1 MPAGIIMAVVIGLLV
16 VGAIV
21 AALVSTKR
29 SPHTLP
35 LTNLVKSAESATAT
49 RRSTALDTT
58 TTTDEK
64 VDTDVKGPTGR
75 VAMWQRTCSMLLA
88 TRSGLVQTPLASNT
102 PTVLGK
108 AARDWPSD
116 AHTTFAAATATA
128 SSDTATTTNGCHD
141 GRQATQVNVV
151 ERRVSLGP
159 SIVSDD
165 DGSSEY
171 FRAKD
176 VTPLDWVMTA
186 EADSENNSPQIRT
199 PSSDPHLNGIDL
211 FPVAEVLEFPDS
223 PGGDGEEE
231 DGDPH
236 CDTSHWE
243 RLMKK
248 VSQV

>member
-75 VAMWQRTCSMLLA
+75 VATWQRACSTLLA
-88 TRSGLVQTPLASNT
+88 TRSGLVQTPLTSNT

-116 AHTTFAAATATA
+116 SHTTPAAATAIA
-128 SSDTATTTNGCHD
+128 SSVTNGGHD
-141 GRQATQVNVV
+141 GREATQVNVM

-176 VTPLDWVMTA
+176 VPPLDWVMTA

-211 FPVAEVLEFPDS
+211 FPIAEVLEFADS
-223 PGGDGEEE
+223 RGGDGEKE

-236 CDTSHWE
+236 CDTSHRE